1 VRPFRIENNCYS
13 SQRSDDFFTTIESVE
28 PERSNPISI
37 HEKGKTSGP
46 SESLQFEYQQPAK
59 QAVAGLSRIMYT
71 VPERNT

>member
-1 VRPFRIENNCYS
+1 
-13 SQRSDDFFTTIESVE
+13 VE